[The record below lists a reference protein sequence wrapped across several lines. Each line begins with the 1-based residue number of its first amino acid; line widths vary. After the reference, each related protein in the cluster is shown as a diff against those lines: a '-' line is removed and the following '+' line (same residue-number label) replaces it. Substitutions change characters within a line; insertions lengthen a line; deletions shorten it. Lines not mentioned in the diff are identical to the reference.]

1 MTKENF
7 LIRLK
12 DVFFSYD
19 DSEVLKNISLKIE
32 KGEFIAILG
41 KNGSGKTTFLK
52 LLNALLLPSS
62 GDVLVNRC
70 NTKIPENTYKIRST
84 AGLVLQNPDS
94 QIINSIV
101 EEDVAFGPENLG
113 LSQEEIRKRVE
124 ESLKLVKMEKYEKSS
139 IEELSGGQKQKIAIA
154 GILAMEPKCL
164 LLDEVTTM
172 LDYESKK
179 DILKILKD
187 INKKNKTTVIMVTHD
202 VEELVIA
209 NRVLI
214 FGNGQIL
221 LDTKPKELFYNEE
234 ILKKFNIKKPKI
246 VEFIEKLKDKGLKID
261 GKIIEE
267 DECFDS
273 LEKILKLKQKA

>member
-1 MTKENF
+1 MVKENF

-12 DVFFSYD
+12 DVSFSYD

-32 KGEFIAILG
+32 EGEFIAILG

-62 GDVLVNRC
+62 GDILVNGC

-101 EEDVAFGPENLG
+101 EEDIAFGPENLG
-113 LSQEEIRKRVE
+113 LLQEEIKKRVE
-124 ESLKLVKMEKYEKSS
+124 ESLKLVKMEKYEKSAV
-139 IEELSGGQKQKIAIA
+139 EELSGGQKQRIAIA

-172 LDYESKK
+172 LDAESKR
-179 DILKILKD
+179 DILKIVKD
-187 INKKNKTTVIMVTHD
+187 INRKNKTTVIMVTHD
-202 VEELVIA
+202 VEEVVIA
-209 NRVLI
+209 NRILI
-214 FGNGQIL
+214 FGDGRVL

-246 VEFIEKLKDKGLKID
+246 VEFTEELKNKGLKIED
-261 GKIIEE
+261 RITQE
-267 DECFDS
+267 DECFAS

>member
-1 MTKENF
+1 MVKENF

-12 DVFFSYD
+12 DVFFSYG

-32 KGEFIAILG
+32 EGEFIAILG

-62 GDVLVNRC
+62 GDVLVNGY

-84 AGLVLQNPDS
+84 SGLVLQNPDS

-101 EEDVAFGPENLG
+101 EEDIAFGPENLG
-113 LSQEEIRKRVE
+113 LLQEEIKKRVE
-124 ESLKLVKMEKYEKSS
+124 ESLKLVKMEKYEKSAV
-139 IEELSGGQKQKIAIA
+139 EELSGGQKQRIAIA

-179 DILKILKD
+179 DILKIVKD
-187 INKKNKTTVIMVTHD
+187 INRKNKTTVIMVTHD
-202 VEELVIA
+202 VEEVVIA
-209 NRVLI
+209 NRILI
-214 FGNGQIL
+214 FGDGRVL

>member
-1 MTKENF
+1 MVKENF
-7 LIRLK
+7 LISLK

-41 KNGSGKTTFLK
+41 KNGSGKTTFFK
-52 LLNALLLPSS
+52 LLNALLLPTY
-62 GDVLVNRC
+62 GDVFVDGY
-70 NTKIPENTYKIRST
+70 NTKIPESTYKIRST
-84 AGLVLQNPDS
+84 AGLVLQNPDN
-94 QIINSIV
+94 QIVNSIV
-101 EEDVAFGPENLG
+101 EEDVAFGPENLC
-113 LSQEEIRKRVE
+113 LLQEEIQKRVE
-124 ESLKLVKMEKYEKSS
+124 KSLKLVKMEKYKNTA

-187 INKKNKTTVIMVTHD
+187 INRKNKTTVIMVTHD
-202 VEELVIA
+202 VEEVVIA
-209 NRVLI
+209 NRILI
-214 FGNGQIL
+214 FGDGRVL

-273 LEKILKLKQKA
+273 LEKMLKLKQKA